1 MLVPAHDHGRN
12 GRRDAWGAGNWIF
25 FDIGAFQ
32 HATEVRDRHRWR
44 AKPNAPISR
53 KPRIVL
59 PTMIIMGAD
68 NDMSIM
74 MIGAMLPIIV
84 ILLAA
89 VTGKIM
95 PHRAVDG
102 IAWLSRSS
110 ARRDAL

>member
-1 MLVPAHDHGRN
+1 MITAGTVDEML
-12 GRRDAWGAGNWIF
+12 GARATGYF
-25 FDIGAFQ
+25 RYRGFQ

-44 AKPNAPISR
+44 AKPNAPISQ

-74 MIGAMLPIIV
+74 MIGTMLPILV
-84 ILLAA
+84 IPLAA

>member
-1 MLVPAHDHGRN
+1 MLPM
-12 GRRDAWGAGNWIF
+12 
-25 FDIGAFQ
+25 
-32 HATEVRDRHRWR
+32 
-44 AKPNAPISR
+44 
-53 KPRIVL
+53 
-59 PTMIIMGAD
+59 MIMMGAD
-68 NDMSIM
+68 NDMSIT
-74 MIGAMLPIIV
+74 MIGTMLPIIV

>member
-1 MLVPAHDHGRN
+1 
-12 GRRDAWGAGNWIF
+12 
-25 FDIGAFQ
+25 
-32 HATEVRDRHRWR
+32 
-44 AKPNAPISR
+44 
-53 KPRIVL
+53 
-59 PTMIIMGAD
+59 MIMMGAD
-68 NDMSIM
+68 NDISIM
-74 MIGAMLPIIV
+74 MIGA